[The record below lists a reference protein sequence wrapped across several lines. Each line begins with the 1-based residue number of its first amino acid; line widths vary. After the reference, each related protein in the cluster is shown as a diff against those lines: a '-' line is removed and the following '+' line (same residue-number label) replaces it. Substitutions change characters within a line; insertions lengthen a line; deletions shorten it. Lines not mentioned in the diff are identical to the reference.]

1 MKLTRIVIAED
12 DPQQARGLANLV
24 TQLSGH
30 WHVEAIVHS
39 QAELERA
46 LESVVPDVLLLDLHI
61 PGGHLPGSLE
71 ANSLDVVRQ
80 AAIQPLV
87 ILVTGDP
94 SQALAAFDNQAVDY
108 VLKPVRQPRLAQA
121 LQRADSM
128 IYARRAAAADAAS
141 AAPAATGLSRW
152 LTGMRGRDV
161 VPLDPSEILYLQAER
176 KYTIAVLPSG
186 QVLMRNGISDI
197 EASLDDSLFKRVHR
211 STIVNM
217 KRVEFMR
224 RDEMGR
230 FRIHIKGRPETL
242 AVSKPFEQQFKPG

>member
-1 MKLTRIVIAED
+1 MKQTRIVIAED
-12 DPQQARGLANLV
+12 DPQQAEGLASLV
-24 TQLSGH
+24 TQLSRH
-30 WHVEAIVHS
+30 WQVEAMVHS
-39 QAELERA
+39 QAELEGA
-46 LESVVPDVLLLDLHI
+46 LENVVPDVVLLDLHM
-61 PGGHLPGSLE
+61 PGQLPDAS
-71 ANSLDVVRQ
+71 SLDIVRK
-80 AAIQPLV
+80 AAIQPVV

-108 VLKPVRQPRLAQA
+108 VLKPVKPARLAQA

-128 IYARRAAAADAAS
+128 VYARRAAGAAT
-141 AAPAATGLSRW
+141 APAAAGQSRW
-152 LTGMRGRDV
+152 LTGLRGRDV
-161 VPLDPSEILYLQAER
+161 VPLDPCEILYLQAER

-197 EASLDDSLFKRVHR
+197 EASLDDNVFKRVHR

-242 AVSKPFEQQFKPG
+242 AVSKPFEQQFKFA